1 MAKKILSTDFKDDV
15 LASTM
20 SEKRRYREIQNID
33 GTVSFE
39 DVTDY
44 TQIGSTF
51 GAGQINAMNEAA
63 NNSFDASKIIDDY
76 DTLLANTQSGYA
88 AGALAVKELNSNLV
102 SNGCGIFSMSNSKTF
117 SSANATLTLQP
128 DKYLYDENYYT
139 YNENTITINKSGIY
153 VVGGASST
161 GYANIA
167 LLVNGNIKV
176 GKGAPGATS
185 DKFIRNFITRIS
197 LSEGDVCKV
206 ITTGTAWDGVTTGFA
221 SNSYFSIAAIP
232 N

>member
-88 AGALAVKELNSNLV
+88 AGALAVKELNSNLDN
-102 SNGCGIFSMSNSKTF
+102 SNIEYISSISANTTKNITLSSSFKFVVLGCKYNGGEYLIHVFDIANSKLAVAVHAYNGITNVGFSQNKSIAFPYKDCNFVYSISDDKCTF
-117 SSANATLTLQP
+117 SIKFP
-128 DKYLYDENYYT
+128 YT
-139 YNENTITINKSGIY
+139 TT
-153 VVGGASST
+153 
-161 GYANIA
+161 NIA
-167 LLVNGNIKV
+167 IIYG
-176 GKGAPGATS
+176 
-185 DKFIRNFITRIS
+185 
-197 LSEGDVCKV
+197 
-206 ITTGTAWDGVTTGFA
+206 
-221 SNSYFSIAAIP
+221 
-232 N
+232 

>member
-88 AGALAVKELNSNLV
+88 AGALAVKELNSNLSQV
-102 SNGCGIFSMSNSKTF
+102 YCLGTGDSFNIQTLLPKVDYTKLT
-117 SSANATLTLQP
+117 ANNFIV
-128 DKYLYDENYYT
+128 EH
-139 YNENTITINKSGIY
+139 IN
-153 VVGGASST
+153 VGGAVGTQLQSDWDAINLGAHAYLQTDASS
-161 GYANIA
+161 
-167 LLVNGNIKV
+167 
-176 GKGAPGATS
+176 
-185 DKFIRNFITRIS
+185 IS
-197 LSEGDVCKV
+197 KSYNK
-206 ITTGTAWDGVTTGFA
+206 TTGVFTVGNKTVYSHVTSEKGLRGSVSSPIGTKTYLIMGEI
-221 SNSYFSIAAIP
+221 NVI
-232 N
+232 

>member
-88 AGALAVKELNSNLV
+88 AGALAVKELNSNLAKDFTFTLKAAHGDI
-102 SNGCGIFSMSNSKTF
+102 NAGYKIARFIFDNSTPIYK
-117 SSANATLTLQP
+117 TLTISP
-128 DKYLYDENYYT
+128 CGATDNITAYLGETQLYFATPVELASG
-139 YNENTITINKSGIY
+139 EITISLI
-153 VVGGASST
+153 SSVLDSER
-161 GYANIA
+161 A
-167 LLVNGNIKV
+167 
-176 GKGAPGATS
+176 
-185 DKFIRNFITRIS
+185 IS
-197 LSEGDVCKV
+197 VTLSK
-206 ITTGTAWDGVTTGFA
+206 
-221 SNSYFSIAAIP
+221 
-232 N
+232 